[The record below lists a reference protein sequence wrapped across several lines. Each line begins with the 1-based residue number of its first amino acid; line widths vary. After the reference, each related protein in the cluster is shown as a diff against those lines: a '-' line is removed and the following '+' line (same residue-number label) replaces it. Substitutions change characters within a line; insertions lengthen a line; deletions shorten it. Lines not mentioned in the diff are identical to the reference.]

1 MPLTIYALDTQF
13 AAATGSN
20 VNNGPGTSTFD
31 YPPNSTK
38 DLVISSQPGDET
50 PFIFSPGDTYTVSF
64 GGNGGTTIQDAVVI
78 RSDPV
83 DVGGDQGWAVVFE
96 GLNGN
101 GELVQVVWSPEFD
114 LETWYWGNFSG
125 GNPPGFYT
133 TDASAATYAVPCF
146 ASGTVIETA
155 AGPRPVDQLA
165 LGDRVLTRDHGPQ
178 PVLWV
183 ARAEVPGQGRG
194 APVWFERDILGNVT
208 PLELSQQ
215 HRILLSGPEVAA
227 RHGVPEVLAPAVSF
241 VNGATI
247 RLAPRPR
254 ITYVHLLLPRHEVLS
269 AQGMPVESLL
279 MGRQARLLMARVQ
292 TRLPDALM
300 ARTYRPARPLLTRRQ
315 GAELW
320 SAIIHAKGQKR
331 AMLCARSKPGGSI
344 YVLPR
349 HPSGSLPTWRAIDG
363 LAPYLHLLRG
373 ADPAPRAPSSDQ
385 NGTSSA

>member
-1 MPLTIYALDTQF
+1 MPLTIYALDNQF

-50 PFIFSPGDTYTVSF
+50 PFIFSPGDTYTLSF
-64 GGNGGTTIQDAVVI
+64 GGNGGATIQDAVVI

-83 DVGGDQGWAVVFE
+83 DIGGDQGWAVVFE
-96 GLNGN
+96 GLDQNGD
-101 GELVQVVWSPEFD
+101 LVQVVWSPEFD
-114 LETWYWGNFSG
+114 LEKWYWDHYSG

-133 TDASAATYAVPCF
+133 TDAAPATYAAPCF
-146 ASGTVIETA
+146 APDTLIETA
-155 AGPRPVDQLA
+155 SGPRPVGRLA

-194 APVWFERDILGNVT
+194 APVWFERDILGNT
-208 PLELSQQ
+208 APLELSQQ

-227 RHGVPEVLAPAVSF
+227 RHGVPEVLAPAISF

-254 ITYVHLLLPRHEVLS
+254 MAYVHLLLPRHEVLS
-269 AQGMPVESLL
+269 AQGMAVESLL
-279 MGRQARLLMARVQ
+279 MGRQAKFMMARLQ
-292 TRLPDALM
+292 TRLPEPLM
-300 ARTYRPARPLLTRRQ
+300 LRSYTPARPLLTRRQ
-315 GAELW
+315 GADLW
-320 SAIIHAKGQKR
+320 AAITQANGQKR
-331 AMLCARSKPGGSI
+331 AMFLANKKPGRSV
-344 YVLPR
+344 YVLPAR
-349 HPSGSLPTWRAIDG
+349 PSGNLPTWQAIDG
-363 LAPYLHLLRG
+363 LEAYAHLLRG
-373 ADPAPRAPSSDQ
+373 ANPAP
-385 NGTSSA
+385 